1 MNYRFVAI
9 LKKKEKKKK
18 KKKKRHFHPTG
29 KRCLIEYRAHRS
41 WSQQL
46 SSLGHPFAL
55 GNYSGS
61 LVDNLPRGNWTNR
74 ETKEGQDSLSA
85 KLGKQMTERGTITEH
100 KCFAFCLSS
109 WEQFTL
115 PSRVKGFPV
124 SPMGTRHL
132 TADPSSDAQT
142 IGGVYW
148 LAQQREPQ
156 WKTILCV
163 CVCVCVCVRAPVY
176 SRCPEG
182 LCRFLLKLPL
192 ANKSLDQSSDAY
204 LEQREKDWKVCC
216 GVEPVCIAVKARELK
231 APSWECERWRKIT
244 SEHQSGHILAVRWRL
259 QYRVKR

>member
-1 MNYRFVAI
+1 MNYRFAAI
-9 LKKKEKKKK
+9 LKKKEKK

-46 SSLGHPFAL
+46 NSPGHPFAL

-74 ETKEGQDSLSA
+74 ETKESQDSLSA
-85 KLGKQMTERGTITEH
+85 KLGKQMTERGTVTEH

-124 SPMGTRHL
+124 SPMGTRRL

-142 IGGVYW
+142 IVVSTD
-148 LAQQREPQ
+148 LPNRENLSEKP
-156 WKTILCV
+156 WCVCECV
-163 CVCVCVCVRAPVY
+163 CVCVCVCARARAPVY
-176 SRCPEG
+176 P
-182 LCRFLLKLPL
+182 
-192 ANKSLDQSSDAY
+192 D
-204 LEQREKDWKVCC
+204 V
-216 GVEPVCIAVKARELK
+216 
-231 APSWECERWRKIT
+231 RKG
-244 SEHQSGHILAVRWRL
+244 SADSYSNCH
-259 QYRVKR
+259 

>member
-100 KCFAFCLSS
+100 KCFTFCLSS

-124 SPMGTRHL
+124 SPMGSRHL
-132 TADPSSDAQT
+132 QLTHLVMHKLSVVSTDLPN
-142 IGGVYW
+142 
-148 LAQQREPQ
+148 RENLSEKPY
-156 WKTILCV
+156 
-163 CVCVCVCVRAPVY
+163 CVCVCVCVRACACVFQM
-176 SRCPEG
+176 SGRA
-182 LCRFLLKLPL
+182 LQILT
-192 ANKSLDQSSDAY
+192 Q
-204 LEQREKDWKVCC
+204 
-216 GVEPVCIAVKARELK
+216 IA
-231 APSWECERWRKIT
+231 T
-244 SEHQSGHILAVRWRL
+244 S
-259 QYRVKR
+259 